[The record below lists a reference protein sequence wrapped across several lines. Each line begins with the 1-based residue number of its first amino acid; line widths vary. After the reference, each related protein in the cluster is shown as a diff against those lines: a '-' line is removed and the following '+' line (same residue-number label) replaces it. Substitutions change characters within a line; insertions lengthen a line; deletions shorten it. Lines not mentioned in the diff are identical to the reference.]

1 MDQKK
6 RNPAAAATA
15 GRVGIIEGFAT
26 ACDGPESTLTP
37 APRLAVVYL
46 VRRFPLTE
54 QRARLVAELSGLG
67 GVR

>member
-6 RNPAAAATA
+6 RNPEAVAAAC
-15 GRVGIIEGFAT
+15 RVGFIEGFGS
-26 ACDGPESTLTP
+26 ACDAPEFIPTQGMCQ
-37 APRLAVVYL
+37 AARFL

-67 GVR
+67 GAR

>member
-6 RNPAAAATA
+6 RNPAAVAAA
-15 GRVGIIEGFAT
+15 CRVGDIEGFAT
-26 ACDGPESTLTP
+26 DCDGPESTRTP
-37 APRLAVVYL
+37 PPRLAVVYL

-67 GVR
+67 GAR